1 VIFSADN
8 QGNEFQ
14 LTSSDANSFRP
25 RRNVASNK
33 IAYLQTN
40 GTQVD
45 IYTMNRD
52 GSNKFKVTS
61 SIKPNGFNFNEINIA
76 WPHNSDMI
84 YFPSFDKLYRI
95 NSNGQ
100 GVELVYQTPD
110 SSLISEI
117 DVNESLNMIALKT
130 NDINGYHVKIYT
142 INFSGT
148 TLFEVLT
155 DVTGAAGGLQ
165 ISVDGNSIVYSY
177 DVSGFENSEYRR
189 LQSRIFIYDVLSNTA
204 AQVLTETPSGTNDL
218 EPRFS
223 PNEAFVIFTN
233 TSNDGISQKDIY
245 QFEIINPEDRTLLYN
260 NAAMPDWK

>member
-1 VIFSADN
+1 
-8 QGNEFQ
+8 
-14 LTSSDANSFRP
+14 
-25 RRNVASNK
+25 
-33 IAYLQTN
+33 
-40 GTQVD
+40 
-45 IYTMNRD
+45 
-52 GSNKFKVTS
+52 
-61 SIKPNGFNFNEINIA
+61 
-76 WPHNSDMI
+76 
-84 YFPSFDKLYRI
+84 
-95 NSNGQ
+95 
-100 GVELVYQTPD
+100 
-110 SSLISEI
+110 
-117 DVNESLNMIALKT
+117 
-130 NDINGYHVKIYT
+130 YHVKIYT

-245 QFEIINPEDRTLLYN
+245 
-260 NAAMPDWK
+260 